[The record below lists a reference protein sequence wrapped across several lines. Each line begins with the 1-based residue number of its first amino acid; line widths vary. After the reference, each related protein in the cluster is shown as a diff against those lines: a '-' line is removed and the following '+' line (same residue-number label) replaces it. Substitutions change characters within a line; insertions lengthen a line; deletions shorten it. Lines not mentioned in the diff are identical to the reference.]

1 MQQLIIQEGL
11 PVIERVTTN
20 QTSEVDRVVS
30 GLQRDTDRQL
40 LDTHPAGEFHPVIL
54 RMDVPLAIQAAL
66 AIPEEL
72 AGLTAHLPEAE
83 VSDLTV
89 AVLEVADSR
98 EGEAKDFQ
106 EEAVGAFLAEGPRD
120 IDELIPMIGM
130 LGR

>member
-1 MQQLIIQEGL
+1 MAQEGFL
-11 PVIERVTTN
+11 VTGGVTTN

-30 GLQRDTDRQL
+30 GLQRDTDHHP
-40 LDTHPAGEFHPVIL
+40 LDTHPAELHPGTL
-54 RMDVPLAIQAAL
+54 RMEGHLAIQAAL

-89 AVLEVADSR
+89 AVLEVEDSR

-106 EEAVGAFLAEGPRD
+106 EEAVGALLVEGAGG
-120 IDELIPMIGM
+120 IDELIRRM
-130 LGR
+130 